1 MTQSRPKTILGLLK
15 ETWGEIS
22 FLTGLAGGLWYL
34 LEPPIGGQSGVLSG
48 FVAITI
54 LSLALALRST
64 LAMFSQKQLVPVF
77 LLALGIFSA
86 LFAVVSFGNYFVI
99 RSQLVMQ
106 YQTGPQQTVEV
117 VRGDTYKP
125 IVLEVLKK
133 ERKSD
138 SDLLNAAGG
147 IDHRHEVWTKASIW
161 QAERELTWKYLLM
174 ALSSLFGVA
183 CFVEILRPNLN
194 SRNGA
199 EPDASKAISVSGSNG
214 V

>member
-1 MTQSRPKTILGLLK
+1 MLDLLK
-15 ETWGEIS
+15 ETWKEIS
-22 FLTGLAGGLWYL
+22 FLMGLAGGLWYL
-34 LEPPIGGQSGVLSG
+34 LEPPIGAQSGVLSG

-64 LAMFSQKQLVPVF
+64 LAMFSQYQLVPVI
-77 LLALGIFSA
+77 LLVCGIFSA
-86 LFAVVSFGNYFVI
+86 LIAVVSFGNYFVT

-106 YQTGPQQTVEV
+106 YEIGPQQTVEV
-117 VRGDTYKP
+117 VHGDTYQP
-125 IVLEVLKK
+125 IVLEVLKI

-161 QAERELTWKYLLM
+161 QAERELTWKYLVM

-183 CFVEILRPNLN
+183 CFVEILRLKLK
-194 SRNGA
+194 S
-199 EPDASKAISVSGSNG
+199 
-214 V
+214 

>member
-1 MTQSRPKTILGLLK
+1 MMGLLR
-15 ETWGEIS
+15 ETWGEIL
-22 FLTGLAGGLWYL
+22 FLMGLGGGLWYL
-34 LEPPIGGQSGVLSG
+34 LEPPIGAQSGVLSG
-48 FVAITI
+48 FVSITI

-77 LLALGIFSA
+77 LLALGMFSA
-86 LFAVVSFGNYFVI
+86 LVAVVLFGNYFVI
-99 RSQLVMQ
+99 RSQLIMQ

-117 VRGDTYKP
+117 VRGDTYQP
-125 IVLEVLKK
+125 IVLEILKK

-147 IDHRHEVWTKASIW
+147 IDYRHEVWTKASIW

-174 ALSSLFGVA
+174 ALSSLFGA
-183 CFVEILRPNLN
+183 MCFVEILRPKPIPTT
-194 SRNGA
+194 GA
-199 EPDASKAISVSGSNG
+199 NTDAINAGSAGGSNG